1 MPATK
6 LTASTARSFVSRREV
21 AIPESI
27 TLALTSRER
36 RANTAAMGEL
46 LVLGRLHT
54 MDPSRPRA
62 EAALARDGIFAAV
75 GSREEC
81 ERLADQDARLID
93 LGAGCAVPGLAD
105 AHGHVALFGR
115 TRSEV
120 SCAGAL
126 SEEECAARAAKAAAK
141 APEGTWIRGGEW
153 SNDLWRRDPRPPS
166 APSLSAAVPHHPVA
180 LARSDVHA
188 LWVNELALRAAG
200 IDARTP
206 DPDGGHIGRDPKGA
220 PTGIL
225 VDNAMRLVFH
235 AMPRP
240 QESDIEANL
249 LTGLRAAAEA
259 GLTSVHDAGLGP
271 EVLEVYRKL
280 AAERRLPVRVYGMI
294 DGQQALPR
302 LDGQIDLW
310 KRTPRIGLLT
320 VQSVKLFADGALGSR
335 GAKMF
340 EPYTDDWTTTGLW
353 VTSPAELRARIG
365 RVSAAGHQPCVHAI
379 RDRAGPETLQ
389 AFSSV
394 PAAHRLRP
402 RVEHLQL
409 LRPRDAHLLRE
420 AGALASMQPTH
431 ATSDAPWAEAR
442 LGMATER
449 RQGAYAWRQA
459 LDAGAI
465 LAFGSDFPVE
475 SLDPRKGLASAV
487 LRAPEGSAVP
497 WMPEQSLTL
506 LEALR
511 AFTWGAAYAEHAEW
525 RRGVIRVGFDADL
538 TLFGRDLFEVPP
550 AALPAAPRLG
560 TVVAGQLFQKG
571 P

>member
-1 MPATK
+1 MA
-6 LTASTARSFVSRREV
+6 
-21 AIPESI
+21 
-27 TLALTSRER
+27 
-36 RANTAAMGEL
+36 EL
-46 LVLGRLHT
+46 LVVGTLHT
-54 MDPSRPRA
+54 LDPSRPRA
-62 EAALARDGIFAAV
+62 KAALVKGDSFAAV

-81 ERLADQDARLID
+81 ERLAGQDVRLVD
-93 LGAGCAVPGLAD
+93 LGSGCAVPGLAD
-105 AHGHVALFGR
+105 AHGHVALYGR
-115 TRSEV
+115 TRAEV
-120 SCAGAL
+120 SCAGAS
-126 SEEECAARAAKAAAK
+126 SEQECAERAAKAAER
-141 APEGTWIRGGEW
+141 APRGTWIRGGGW
-153 SNDLWRRDPRPPS
+153 SHDLWREQRLPT
-166 APSLSAAVPHHPVA
+166 AASLSAAVPHHPVA

-188 LWVNELALRAAG
+188 LWVNDLALHAAG

-353 VTSPAELRARIG
+353 VTSPDELRARIG

-379 RDRAGPETLQ
+379 GDRACAETLQ

-420 AGALASMQPTH
+420 AGAVASMQPTH
-431 ATSDAPWAEAR
+431 ATSDALWAEAR

-487 LRAPEGSAVP
+487 LRTPEGSAVP

-550 AALPAAPRLG
+550 AALPEVPLLG

>member
-1 MPATK
+1 MGDV
-6 LTASTARSFVSRREV
+6 LV
-21 AIPESI
+21 AG
-27 TLALTSRER
+27 T
-36 RANTAAMGEL
+36 
-46 LVLGRLHT
+46 LHT

-62 EAALARDGIFAAV
+62 EAALVRDGTFAVV

-81 ERLADQDARLID
+81 ERVAGPDVRLVD
-93 LGAGCAVPGLAD
+93 LGSGCAVPGLAD
-105 AHGHVALFGR
+105 AHGHVALYGR

-120 SCAGAL
+120 SCAGAS
-126 SEEECAARAAKAAAK
+126 SEQECAQRAAGAAERTS
-141 APEGTWIRGGEW
+141 PGTWIRGGGW
-153 SNDLWRRDPRPPS
+153 SHDLWREQRLPTS
-166 APSLSAAVPHHPVA
+166 ASLTAAVPGHPVA

-188 LWVNELALRAAG
+188 LWVNDLALRAAG

-206 DPDGGHIGRDPKGA
+206 DPEGGRIARDANGT

-225 VDNAMRLVFH
+225 VDNAMRLVFR
-235 AMPRP
+235 AMPRSQP
-240 QESDIEANL
+240 SDIEANL
-249 LTGLRAAAEA
+249 LRGLSAAAEA
-259 GLTSVHDAGLGP
+259 GLTSVHDAGLSA

-280 AAERRLPVRVYGMI
+280 ASEDRLPIRVYGML
-294 DGQQALPR
+294 DGQQALAD
-302 LDGQIDLW
+302 LDAQMNLW
-310 KRTPRIGLLT
+310 KQTPRVGMLT
-320 VQSVKLFADGALGSR
+320 VTSVKLFADGALGSR

-353 VTSPAELRARIG
+353 VTSPDDLRARIA
-365 RVSAAGHQPCVHAI
+365 RVSAAGYQPCVHAI
-379 RDRAGPETLQ
+379 GDRACAETLV

-394 PAAHRLRP
+394 PFARRLRP

-420 AGALASMQPTH
+420 SGAVASMQPTH

-449 RQGAYAWRQA
+449 RRGAYAWRQA
-459 LDAGAI
+459 LDSGAT

-497 WMPEQSLTL
+497 WMPEQSVTL

-525 RRGVIRVGFDADL
+525 RRGVISAGFDADL

-550 AALPAAPRLG
+550 SALSEVPLVGTMIGGRL
-560 TVVAGQLFQKG
+560 AQKG